1 MRIEELSV
9 GDWVKYLPNGSPAQV
24 ESVRKYRNITL
35 EGKDFVASASLKYLA
50 YIPLTPEILK
60 MNGWRNDMADRNF
73 WATDEVYIYNHDGIW
88 RLRPKSPELLI
99 VVDIKYIHE
108 LQHALRLL
116 GVYDNIEYS
125 EE

>member
-9 GDWVKYLPNGSPAQV
+9 GDWVRHTFYEENVRIARIDGDSERVLAERGKMSISCHLNHF
-24 ESVRKYRNITL
+24 ES
-35 EGKDFVASASLKYLA
+35 
-50 YIPLTPEILK
+50 IPITPEILK

-116 GVYDNIEYS
+116 GVEKEIEL
-125 EE
+125 

>member
-9 GDWVKYLPNGSPAQV
+9 GDWVRHTFYEEN
-24 ESVRKYRNITL
+24 VRIARIYGDSERVL
-35 EGKDFVASASLKYLA
+35 AERGKLSISCHLNHFEP
-50 YIPLTPEILK
+50 IPISPEILK
-60 MNGWRNDMADRNF
+60 MNGWRNDKADRNF

-99 VVDIKYIHE
+99 VVDVKYIHE

-116 GVYDNIEYS
+116 GVEKEIEL
-125 EE
+125 